1 MILAGRSRLR
11 RLLRRLTVATAVWA
25 SALPFVLLLV
35 VPRVGIRPAILIA
48 MGLLG
53 GISLLCLALCISAR
67 AQRGGLLACES
78 VADGKWKEEP
88 NQ

>member
-11 RLLRRLTVATAVWA
+11 RLLRRLTVATAVWV

-35 VPRVGIRPAILIA
+35 VPRVGIGPAILIA

-53 GISLLCLALCISAR
+53 GISFLT
-67 AQRGGLLACES
+67 CES
-78 VADGKWKEEP
+78 VTGGTGKEEP